1 MRLMISKQY
10 TCLFRKRIFLMA
22 IVVLML
28 FASSV
33 KINAQEPPPR
43 PPTITLVNDLS
54 FGAFYNGTTGG
65 TITISSGGSRTSTG
79 DVILIGLGFPVSAA
93 HFNVYSN
100 PGTVI
105 SILNGP
111 DIPLT
116 WSGYSMNLHIGSTD
130 PAAPFVNS
138 NPYTIPTVLSVGA
151 TLTVGVPAS
160 NPPGSYSGTFEITF
174 VFE

>member
-1 MRLMISKQY
+1 
-10 TCLFRKRIFLMA
+10 MA
-22 IVVLML
+22 MLVLML

-33 KINAQEPPPR
+33 KVNAQEPPPR
-43 PPTITLVNDLS
+43 PPTITLTNNLS
-54 FGAFYNGTTGG
+54 FGAFYQGASGG
-65 TITISSGGSRTSTG
+65 TVTISPAGIRTSTG
-79 DVILIGLGFPVSAA
+79 DIILIGLGYPFSAA

-116 WSGYSMNLHIGSTD
+116 WGGYSINLHIGGSD
-130 PAAPFVNS
+130 PLSPFVNS
-138 NPYTIPTVLSVGA
+138 NPYTVPNILSIGA
-151 TLTVGVPAS
+151 TIVVGNPAT
-160 NPPGSYSGTFEITF
+160 NPPGSYSGTFEITL

>member
-1 MRLMISKQY
+1 MRLMISKTY
-10 TCLFRKRIFLMA
+10 MYLA
-22 IVVLML
+22 VVVFILL
-28 FASSV
+28 ASSV

-43 PPTITLVNDLS
+43 PPTITLINNLS
-54 FGAFYNGTTGG
+54 FGAFYQGTSGG
-65 TITISSGGSRTSTG
+65 TVSISPAGIRTSTG
-79 DVILIGLGFPVSAA
+79 DIILIGLGYPFSAA

-111 DIPLT
+111 DVPLT
-116 WSGYSMNLHIGSTD
+116 FGGYSMNIHIGTSD
-130 PAAPFVNS
+130 PASPFVNS
-138 NPYTIPTVLSVGA
+138 NPYTIPTLLSIGS
-151 TLTVGVPAS
+151 TLTVGNPAA